1 MKSFKAHLEESC
13 WKGYKAIGVKDKGGR
28 KVPNCVPVSEQPT
41 ETDSK
46 STHKRGHVISRH
58 VNSLKPIKSITTEQ
72 VDKKDTITVDIPLM
86 IRILELARENVKTDV
101 ELHQIVERLISIRN
115 KGVLTM
121 DDYERIA
128 K

>member
-1 MKSFKAHLEESC
+1 MKSFKSFVDEAC
-13 WKGYKAIGVKDKGGR
+13 WTGYKQYGMKKKG
-28 KVPNCVPVSEQPT
+28 KKEVPNCVPEEVKES
-41 ETDSK
+41 
-46 STHKRGHVISRH
+46 
-58 VNSLKPIKSITTEQ
+58 